1 VQAQQFDLDAFRDV
15 EAEPPRV
22 ARYAVS
28 EAMIRNWVEAVD
40 DRNAVYVDR
49 DAARATGR
57 PDIVCPPA
65 MISTW
70 VMNGYRRWR
79 EVQAARAAG
88 EAEDFAYSRLM
99 SLLDAAGFTS
109 VVATNVDQR
118 YLRELHPGDHVT
130 CFFTIASVSPLKRTA
145 LGEGHFITLRKRYVD
160 GAGETVAEEDFR
172 LLRFRPA
179 VKDAS

>member
-1 VQAQQFDLDAFRDV
+1 
-15 EAEPPRV
+15 
-22 ARYAVS
+22 
-28 EAMIRNWVEAVD
+28 MIRNWVEAHD
-40 DRNAVYVDR
+40 DENPIYVDA

-57 PDIVCPPA
+57 ASVVAPPA

-79 EVQAARAAG
+79 QVQTARAAG

-99 SLLDAAGFTS
+99 KLLDDAGYTS

-118 YLRELHPGDHVT
+118 YLVEARPGDHVT
-130 CFFTIASVSPLKRTA
+130 CHFTIADVSGPKQTG
-145 LGEGHFITLRKRYVD
+145 LGEGHFITLQKRYDDQQGRTLV
-160 GAGETVAEEDFR
+160 EEDFR

-179 VKDAS
+179 RPSEESR